1 MKAQRKV
8 RYRIFNKILFNF
20 HKICGAI
27 KSGVRVYEHSKR
39 ILVTACTTHPGD
51 SKYCNLQ
58 KSEQHPAV
66 LSSKL
71 AKENREQLQSRKE
84 KEKSYK
90 EHNFTDNVYIMEEI
104 KSSKVENGSE
114 FF

>member
-1 MKAQRKV
+1 M
-8 RYRIFNKILFNF
+8 
-20 HKICGAI
+20 
-27 KSGVRVYEHSKR
+27 
-39 ILVTACTTHPGD
+39 
-51 SKYCNLQ
+51 
-58 KSEQHPAV
+58 